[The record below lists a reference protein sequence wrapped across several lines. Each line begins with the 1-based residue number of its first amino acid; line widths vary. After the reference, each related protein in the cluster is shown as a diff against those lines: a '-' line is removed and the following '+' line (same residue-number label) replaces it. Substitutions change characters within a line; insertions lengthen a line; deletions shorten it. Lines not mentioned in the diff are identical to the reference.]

1 MTDTSSTSS
10 PARPP
15 DIRPIPAFQDN
26 YIWMLVHGDD
36 AAVVD
41 PGEAGPVLQ
50 ALQRGGLRLTD
61 IVVTHHHRDHV
72 GGVSELFEA
81 SGARVWGPAH
91 EDIPCRRHALVEGDP
106 VDLFGHAFTVIE
118 VPGHTLG
125 HIALHAP
132 GLDTLLCGDTLFA
145 GGCGRVFE
153 GTPQQML
160 HSLSRLAALPPQ
172 THVYCAHEYTMSNL
186 RFARAV
192 EPDNQALAQRQQ
204 FCQQQRDRGEPTV
217 PSTIGV
223 ERATNPFLRCDEP
236 AVRAAAEQRSAGAS
250 SDAVSTFA
258 TIRAWKN
265 SF

>member
-1 MTDTSSTSS
+1 MTNTSLR
-10 PARPP
+10 PDQPP

-26 YIWMLVHGDD
+26 YIWMLVSGDT

-41 PGEAGPVLQ
+41 PGEAAPVLQ
-50 ALQRGGLRLTD
+50 TLQHEGLTLID

-72 GGVSELFEA
+72 GGVAELYES
-81 SGARVWGPAH
+81 SGARVWGPAR
-91 EDIPCRRHALVEGDP
+91 EQIPCRRYALSEGDR

-132 GLDTLLCGDTLFA
+132 SLDALFCGDTLFA

-160 HSLSRLAALPPQ
+160 ESLSRLSALPPS
-172 THVYCAHEYTMSNL
+172 TRVYCAHEYTMSNL

-192 EPDNQALAQRQQ
+192 EPDNEALAQRQR

-217 PSTIGV
+217 PSTIGI
-223 ERATNPFLRCDEP
+223 ERATNPFLRCDET
-236 AVRAAAEQRSAGAS
+236 AVRAAAEHRSAGAS
-250 SDAVSTFA
+250 AGAVSTFA
-258 TIRAWKN
+258 AIRAWKN

>member
-1 MTDTSSTSS
+1 MTHNCSLAAQSLQ
-10 PARPP
+10 
-15 DIRPIPAFQDN
+15 IRPIPAFQDN
-26 YIWMLVHGDD
+26 YIWMLVHGED

-41 PGEAGPVLQ
+41 PGEAAPVLK
-50 ALQRGGLRLTD
+50 ALQRDGLTLTD

-72 GGVSELFEA
+72 GGVAELYEA
-81 SGARVWGPAH
+81 SGARVWGPAR
-91 EDIPCRRHALVEGDP
+91 EDIPCRRYALSDGDP
-106 VDLFGHAFTVIE
+106 VELFGHTFTVID

-132 GLDTLLCGDTLFA
+132 SLDALLCGDTLFA

-172 THVYCAHEYTMSNL
+172 TRVYCAHEYTLANL

-192 EPDNQALAQRQQ
+192 EPGNDALARRQQ

-217 PSTIGV
+217 PSTIDV
-223 ERATNPFLRCDEP
+223 ERATNPFLRCNEP
-236 AVRAAAEQRSAGAS
+236 AVRAAAEHRSTGAS
-250 SDAVSTFA
+250 ADAVSTFA